1 MDPPLP
7 RQESSGALPEIADV
21 QPADMERY
29 IKPII
34 KEMYAEIKSAV
45 KEHMALVKSQYE
57 TGLSKASRDGSFS
70 TVNVLDISAINP
82 VSDPTG
88 PTPVKPAGSAG
99 LTKTPQ

>member
-45 KEHMALVKSQYE
+45 KEHMALVKSQALTRKKLTNFHTWIPE
-57 TGLSKASRDGSFS
+57 IGQKAGQF
-70 TVNVLDISAINP
+70 V
-82 VSDPTG
+82 
-88 PTPVKPAGSAG
+88 
-99 LTKTPQ
+99 

>member
-45 KEHMALVKSQYE
+45 KDHMALIKSQLVPRLKGY
-57 TGLSKASRDGSFS
+57 ASSY
-70 TVNVLDISAINP
+70 
-82 VSDPTG
+82 
-88 PTPVKPAGSAG
+88 TPPEWEPLPLPAWMPLPQLPKPIEQS
-99 LTKTPQ
+99 Q